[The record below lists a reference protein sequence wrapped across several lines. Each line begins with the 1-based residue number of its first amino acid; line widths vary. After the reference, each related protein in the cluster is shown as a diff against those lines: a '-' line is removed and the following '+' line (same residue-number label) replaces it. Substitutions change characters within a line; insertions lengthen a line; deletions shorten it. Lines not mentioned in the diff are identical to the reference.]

1 MSKKNILIYGATG
14 SIGTST
20 LNLIRNNINEF
31 NVVGM
36 TCNSNIDQLLELS
49 IEFNCKNIGIANKNA
64 LQNKNIRADNLKIF
78 SGLEEFKDI
87 VNECDV
93 DIIIFGISGS
103 SSLNLLMSLAS
114 CGKIIGLANK
124 ECIICAGTL
133 FMSKIKSSST
143 KLVPLDSEH
152 NAIYRLI
159 KNKKKNSIKDYLI
172 TASGGNFYDYEYD
185 DLKKI
190 KPVNAITHP
199 KWKMG
204 PKISVDSSTLM
215 NKGLEL
221 IEASILFDINEKDI
235 DAIIHPESIIHGIV
249 NFNDYASHAFL
260 SQPNMEISISSALF
274 EKNFNSNN
282 YNLDLTEIGS
292 LNFYK
297 INKKNFNSITLAKI
311 AINNGGLL
319 PAVLN
324 YTNELMVSKFLHK
337 KALFTDIS
345 LNNEIIMNKF
355 LLDGNNVDNPSIQ
368 DIFNSFEI
376 IDGYFTSK
384 NILIINK

>member
-159 KNKKKNSIKDYLI
+159 KNKKKNSIRDYLI
-172 TASGGNFYDYEYD
+172 TASGGNFYNYEYD

-384 NILIINK
+384 DILIINR

>member
-64 LQNKNIRADNLKIF
+64 LQNKNIKADNLKIF

-159 KNKKKNSIKDYLI
+159 KNKKKNSIRDYLI
-172 TASGGNFYDYEYD
+172 TASGGNFYNYEYD

-274 EKNFNSNN
+274 EKNFYSNN

-384 NILIINK
+384 DILIINR